1 MPISITIHLNTH
13 FTCISLV
20 GGDISLWEWEQAS
33 ATSKKTFLKTAK
45 LVQNRNLD
53 MVSLEWRRKVEMG
66 PRLKFSPKFPN
77 WARQCIL
84 ADSRTG
90 NKTSGGEKNLF
101 SVNLYLETLLYK
113 TKYGTDSY
121 LNFHHWPRKDEVIG
135 GKWKAVQTFNSH
147 KSIPLKWSSMGG
159 GEFMNT

>member
-1 MPISITIHLNTH
+1 MPISITIHLNTQSVTFLN
-13 FTCISLV
+13 FTCIPLV

-66 PRLKFSPKFPN
+66 PRLKCSPKFPN

-90 NKTSGGEKNLF
+90 NKTSRGEKNLF
-101 SVNLYLETLLYK
+101 SVNLYLERL
-113 TKYGTDSY
+113 SY
-121 LNFHHWPRKDEVIG
+121 LNFPNVKHWPRKDEVIG
-135 GKWKAVQTFNSH
+135 GKWEAVQTFNSH
-147 KSIPLKWSSMGG
+147 KSIPMKWSSMGG